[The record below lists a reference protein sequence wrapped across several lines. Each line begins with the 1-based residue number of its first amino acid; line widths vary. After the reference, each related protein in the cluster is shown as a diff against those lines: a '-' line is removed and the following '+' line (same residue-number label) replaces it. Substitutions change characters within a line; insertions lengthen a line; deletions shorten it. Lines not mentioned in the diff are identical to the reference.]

1 MLLTCACRE
10 LDIYQRL
17 VLLDTFNQDMF
28 NGNTGIA
35 FENPPCCCRMDI
47 VKQQNR
53 GYFLRHRKFEI
64 FERCAELVRIGVFTV
79 YYNNGFPAFVDKAV
93 NGVFHKRTGVRYLT
107 VFRKDGV
114 MPLIQQ
120 GDKLFVIVKDIAVI
134 LRSPVD
140 VHLIRIIRKTGI
152 IDIGCSFGSFFA
164 ETVRHDKKIFDI

>member
-1 MLLTCACRE
+1 MHSTMRSAR
-10 LDIYQRL
+10 
-17 VLLDTFNQDMF
+17 
-28 NGNTGIA
+28 
-35 FENPPCCCRMDI
+35 
-47 VKQQNR
+47 
-53 GYFLRHRKFEI
+53 
-64 FERCAELVRIGVFTV
+64 
-79 YYNNGFPAFVDKAV
+79 YNNGFPAFVDKAV

-164 ETVRHDKKIFDI
+164 ETVRHDKKIFDIWPVDPDGEQVLAVVYPIGNNSVDFDYVVAELCARFF